1 MVVRLTDILTP
12 GRVKVPL
19 VARDKRSLIA
29 ELVDVLNAAGDLT
42 DRDRVLTAVLQRE
55 ATRTTGIGDGL
66 ALPHGKCAEVKDLT
80 AAMGICAEPVDFDS
94 IDGRPVELAI
104 CLVSPA
110 DRTGPHIQA
119 LARITRL
126 MTVDA
131 LRDGLRAARSGEEA
145 CRLIAE
151 HEVHLERQ

>member
-1 MVVRLTDILTP
+1 MVRLTDILTAE
-12 GRVKVPL
+12 RVRVSL

-29 ELVDVLNAAGDLT
+29 GLVDVLDAAGDLT
-42 DRDRVLTAVLQRE
+42 DRDRALAAVLERE

-66 ALPHGKCAEVKDLT
+66 ALPHGKCAEVKDLA
-80 AAMGICAEPVDFDS
+80 AAMGVCSEPVDFDS
-94 IDGRPVELAI
+94 IDEQPVELAI

-110 DRTGPHIQA
+110 DRTGPHVQA

-126 MTVDA
+126 MTIEA
-131 LRDGLRAARSGEEA
+131 LRAGLRAARSGEEA

-151 HEVHLERQ
+151 HEAELERR